1 MKVSVIIPI
10 YNVEPYIERCARSLM
25 EQTLDDVEFIF
36 VDDCSPDGSIGVLRR
51 VLAEY
56 PSRHVTVLTHEKNRG
71 LPAARNTGLAHATGE
86 YVFHC
91 DSDDYME
98 PGALFS
104 MYQTAQANDADIVY
118 SDWYLSFPNKER
130 YMRQPVVITP
140 AEALHEMLHG
150 GMKWNV
156 WNKLVRRE
164 LYNANYRFRPEGIW
178 FPEGHGMGEDMTML
192 LLTASARRIIHVP
205 MAAYH
210 YVRQNE
216 HAFTAQPS
224 AESYEALKHNADRV
238 IAALQDKVSEEDL
251 ACFKLNV
258 KFPFLISAHRDDYER
273 WNLWFPE
280 ANSHIAT
287 HNVSRRSRF
296 LEKAAA
302 RKQYWLLRIYYC
314 CVYKLVYGLIY

>member
-1 MKVSVIIPI
+1 MKVSVITPI

-25 EQTLDDVEFIF
+25 EQTLADVEFIF
-36 VDDCSPDGSIGVLRR
+36 VDDCSPDDSIGVLRR

-56 PSRHVTVLTHEKNRG
+56 PSRHAVVLTHATNRG

-104 MYQTAQANDADIVY
+104 MYQSAQANDADIVY

-130 YMRQPVVITP
+130 YMRQPVVTTP
-140 AEALHEMLHG
+140 AEALHAMLHG
-150 GMKWNV
+150 RMKWNV
-156 WNKLVRRE
+156 WNKLVRRS
-164 LYNANYRFRPEGIW
+164 LYGVR

-224 AESYEALKHNADRV
+224 AVSYEDLKYNADRV

-258 KFPFLISAHRDDYER
+258 KFPFLISGHREDYER

-280 ANSHIAT
+280 ADSHIAA
-287 HNVSRRSRF
+287 HDVSRRSRF

-302 RKQYWLLRIYYC
+302 RKQYWLLKLYYH
-314 CVYKLVYGLIY
+314 CVHKLVYGIIY

>member
-1 MKVSVIIPI
+1 
-10 YNVEPYIERCARSLM
+10 M

-36 VDDCSPDGSIGVLRR
+36 VDDCSPDDSIGVLKR

-56 PSRHVTVLTHEKNRG
+56 PSRHVTVLTHETNRG
-71 LPAARNTGLAHATGE
+71 LPAARNTGLAIATGE

-104 MYQTAQANDADIVY
+104 MYQTAKANDADIVY
-118 SDWYLSFPNKER
+118 SDWYLTYPKKER
-130 YMRQPVVITP
+130 YMRQPVVTTP

-156 WNKLVRRE
+156 WNKLVRRSLYSNVNE
-164 LYNANYRFRPEGIW
+164 LHEIR
-178 FPEGHGMGEDMTML
+178 FPEGYGMGEDMTML

-216 HAFTAQPS
+216 NAFTAQPS

-251 ACFKLNV
+251 ACFMLNV
-258 KFPFLISAHRDDYER
+258 KFPFLISPRREDYER

-280 ANSHIAT
+280 ANSYLGT
-287 HNVSRRSRF
+287 HDVSRRSRV
-296 LEKAAA
+296 LEKLAA
-302 RKQYWLLRIYYC
+302 RKQYGLLKTYYC
-314 CVYKLVYGLIY
+314 CVYRIVYGIVYKS